1 MKLMSLGLGFMAL
14 PLALGSGDSL
24 LAVIIL
30 GVVAL
35 GVALDN

>member
-14 PLALGSGDSL
+14 PLALGSGDPL

-30 GVVAL
+30 GFVAL
-35 GVALDN
+35 GVAIN